1 MRKVGVTYVVALVVL
16 LGAPGVAAAHV
27 ALQDSAVGSGAAGDP
42 QSGFSFRFEATSG
55 PGGENPSGTA
65 NATDGFE
72 FAFRG
77 RVTCLEVTGNSAVIG
92 VENEFLA
99 DFPVA
104 GTIISVV
111 DGGPAGS
118 QLDTIDFFFLL
129 TTVPTPDTC
138 VPPAGSPPAPSPV
151 FSGDIDVQ
159 DARAR
164 PTSTQQCRNGGW
176 RTFAVF
182 KNQGDCV
189 SFVVHQARQECTFI
203 RARHGQPAFRAWHG
217 SGVHKRHAMR
227 RCVRQRSGD

>member
-1 MRKVGVTYVVALVVL
+1 MRKVGVTYVVALAAL
-16 LGAPGVAAAHV
+16 LGAPGVAAAQV

-42 QSGFSFRFEATSG
+42 PFGFSFRFAATSG

-72 FAFRG
+72 FAFG
-77 RVTCLEVTGNSAVIG
+77 GSVTCLEVTGNSAVIG

-118 QLDTIDFFFLL
+118 QLDTIDLFFFLN
-129 TTVPTPDTC
+129 TVPTPDTC
-138 VPPAGSPPAPSPV
+138 VPPTGIPPTPSPV
-151 FSGDIDVQ
+151 FSGDINVQ

-164 PTSTQQCRNGGW
+164 PTSTHQCKHDGW
-176 RTFAVF
+176 RTFGVF

-189 SFVVHQARQECTFI
+189 SFVRHQARQECIFI
-203 RARHGQPAFRAWHG
+203 RAAHGQPAFRAWYG
-217 SGVHKRHAMR
+217 GGVHKRHAMR